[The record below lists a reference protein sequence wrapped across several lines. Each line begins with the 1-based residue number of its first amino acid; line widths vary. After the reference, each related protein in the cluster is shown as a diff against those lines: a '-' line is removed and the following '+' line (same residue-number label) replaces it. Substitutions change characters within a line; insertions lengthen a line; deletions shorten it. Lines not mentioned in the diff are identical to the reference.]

1 MFAITTWGHIG
12 SLERVIDHPQ
22 IIQQRTLR
30 KIRVSFTKEY
40 SFSQSES
47 VSSSN
52 EKSYNDLVSR
62 KATKENY
69 LKPYRN
75 RTLVG
80 WCEYTKVDGITM
92 LKELCKTAVVTSG

>member
-1 MFAITTWGHIG
+1 MFVITTWGHIG
-12 SLERVIDHPQ
+12 SLERVIDHPR

-92 LKELCKTAVVTSG
+92 LKELCKIAVVTSG